1 MDTIA
6 PADDTPKQRR
16 FTVEEY
22 HRMGEAGIL
31 HEDDR
36 IELLDGQL
44 YVMLPIGSEHAA
56 CVRRLDRIF
65 QRRAEPEALVSA
77 QNPIVLGE
85 DSEPEPDL
93 ALLSPRDDDYAA
105 HHPRPEDVLL
115 LVEVADSTEAF
126 DRRTKLPLYA
136 QAGIPEYW
144 VVSLSD
150 DHVHVYR
157 DPDGD
162 HYGSHSAYGIN
173 DSMAVGPLS
182 GTAPLPV
189 SRILGRE

>member
-1 MDTIA
+1 
-6 PADDTPKQRR
+6 
-16 FTVEEY
+16 VEEY

-44 YVMLPIGSEHAA
+44 YVMSPIGSEHAA

-77 QNPIVLGE
+77 QNPVVLGE

-126 DRRTKLPLYA
+126 DRSTKLSLYA

-150 DHVHVYR
+150 GHVHVYR
-157 DPDGD
+157 DPKGD
-162 HYGSHSAYGIN
+162 HYESHSAYGVN
-173 DSMAVGPLS
+173 DSVAVGPLT
-182 GTAPLPV
+182 GTDPLPV
-189 SRILGRE
+189 SRILRRE